1 MISDRIHR
9 ARVLKRMTLQEMADA
24 MGLSKQALSK
34 FETGKDTPNS
44 TRLIQMSKLLG
55 VKPEYFFRPYSV
67 ELGNVEFRKQST
79 LPAKDRDAIIEQT
92 RDSLERYIMLE
103 SFFEGEE
110 MPRDFADKARYE
122 VHSLED
128 AEKAAEQLRRRWH
141 IGFDAIENLTELLEE
156 HGLKVIALDTPEKF
170 DGLCAEV
177 GPHTVVILN
186 KNRPGDRQRFTA
198 AHELGHLVMRISP
211 DLDEEKACHRFA
223 GAFLFPAEC
232 VKREFGKRRAKLH
245 IYELRSLKEKYRI
258 SMQVVMRRAF
268 EQGVLTEAGYRSMNF
283 LFGKNG
289 YRKQEPGNQLPPE
302 HPERFTR
309 LAYRALAEGMVS
321 PSKAAE
327 LLHVPLNQ
335 VVSATVGD
343 LGA

>member
-1 MISDRIHR
+1 MLSDRIHR

-24 MGLSKQALSK
+24 MGVTKQALSK

-44 TRLIQMSKLLG
+44 ARLIQMSKLLG

-67 ELGNVEFRKQST
+67 ELNNVEFRKQSA
-79 LPAKDRDAIIEQT
+79 LSAKDRDAIIEQT
-92 RDSLERYIMLE
+92 RDSIERYLTLE
-103 SFFEGEE
+103 SFFEGEGL
-110 MPRDFADKARYE
+110 PRSFSDKERYE
-122 VHSLED
+122 VNSLDD
-128 AEKAAEQLRRRWH
+128 AEKAAEQLRRHWR
-141 IGFDAIENLTELLEE
+141 IGFDAIENLTELLEDQ
-156 HGLKVIALDTPEKF
+156 GIKVVALDTPDKF
-170 DGLCAEV
+170 DGLCAEIGSHSV
-177 GPHTVVILN
+177 IILN
-186 KNRPGDRQRFTA
+186 KHRPGDRQRFTA

-232 VKREFGKRRAKLH
+232 VKREFGQKRAKIH

-258 SMQVVMRRAF
+258 SMQVAMRRAL
-268 EQGVLTEAGYRSMNF
+268 EQGVLTDAGYKSLYF
-283 LFGKNG
+283 LFSKSG
-289 YRKQEPGNQLPPE
+289 YRKQEPGEQLPPE
-302 HPERFTR
+302 HPERFNR

-335 VVSATVGD
+335 VMPVVPAA
-343 LGA
+343 GA

>member
-1 MISDRIHR
+1 MLRERIHR
-9 ARVLKRMTLQEMADA
+9 ARVLKRMTLQELADA
-24 MGLSKQALSK
+24 MGVTKQALSK

-67 ELGNVEFRKQST
+67 ELNNVEFRKQSA
-79 LPAKDRDAIIEQT
+79 LSAKDRDAIIEQT
-92 RDSLERYIMLE
+92 RDSLERYLILE
-103 SFFEGEE
+103 SFFEGEGL
-110 MPRDFADKARYE
+110 PRHFSDKARYE
-122 VHSLED
+122 VNSLED
-128 AEKAAEQLRRRWH
+128 AEKAAEQLRKHWR

-156 HGLKVIALDTPEKF
+156 QGLKVVALDTPEKF
-170 DGLCAEV
+170 DGLCAKV
-177 GPHTVVILN
+177 GLHSVVILN

-232 VKREFGKRRAKLH
+232 VKREFGQRRAKLH
-245 IYELRSLKEKYRI
+245 IYELQSLKGKYRV

-268 EQGVLTEAGYRSMNF
+268 EQGVLTEAGYKSMNF
-283 LFGKNG
+283 LFSKYG

-302 HPERFTR
+302 YPERFSR

-327 LLHVPLNQ
+327 LLHVPLKQ
-335 VVSATVGD
+335 VLSLAAVN
-343 LGA
+343 

>member
-1 MISDRIHR
+1 MLSNRIHR

-92 RDSLERYIMLE
+92 RDSLERYIILE
-103 SFFEGEE
+103 SFFEGEGL
-110 MPRDFADKARYE
+110 PRRFADKGRYE
-122 VHSLED
+122 VGSLDD
-128 AEKAAEQLRRRWH
+128 AEKAAELLRRHWR
-141 IGFDAIENLTELLEE
+141 IGFDAIENLTELLEDQ
-156 HGLKVIALDTPEKF
+156 GLKVIALDTPEKF

-186 KNRPGDRQRFTA
+186 GNRPGDRQRFTA
-198 AHELGHLVMRISP
+198 AHELGHLVMRVAPGI
-211 DLDEEKACHRFA
+211 DEEKACHRFA

-232 VKREFGKRRAKLH
+232 VKREFGQRRAKLH
-245 IYELRSLKEKYRI
+245 IYELRSLKEKYRV

-268 EQGVLTEAGYRSMNF
+268 EQGVLSEAGYKSMNF
-283 LFGKNG
+283 LFSKCG
-289 YRKQEPGNQLPPE
+289 YRKQEPGAQLPSE
-302 HPERFTR
+302 HPERFSR

-327 LLHVPLNQ
+327 LLHVPLHK
-335 VVSATVGD
+335 VVSTTGNPEA
-343 LGA
+343 